1 MRLIFLSVNY
11 RIRIVLIGFLFQI
24 LNSHSAI
31 AMDSIV
37 DKNHKPNIL
46 WIVSEDNS
54 PLLGAYGDD
63 FATTPNIDLLAQ
75 QSIVF
80 NNAFANTPVCA
91 PSRFSILT
99 GMHANAMG
107 TNNMRSRYSVPD
119 FVKPYTDYLRAEGY
133 HVTNN
138 NKTDYNYAS
147 SSDIPLG
154 KHLSYKDW
162 QKIDSKI
169 WDKGTYTDRQENQ
182 PFFHVYNIF
191 ESHES
196 QLHSPIKN
204 RKHDPERVKLPPY
217 HPDTPEIRADW
228 ALYYDRI
235 TQMDHL
241 VGQKLSELKA
251 ANELKNTIVFY
262 YSDHG
267 GALARSKR
275 FLYDTGTKIPLMVYV
290 PEKFK
295 HLLNNDLSNRK
306 DQIVDLVDLAPSL
319 FYLAGI
325 EIPEHMHG
333 QNIFKLTS
341 EETKHYS
348 YLYRGRMDVRI
359 DLVRALRS
367 KQFKYIRNYMPHRPN
382 GQHLAYLWK
391 APSVRSWQST
401 CLRGEC
407 NTTQERFWQNRQA
420 EELYDTTNDPW
431 EVNNLVGDPDL
442 QGQLLSMRKD
452 LKAMNRHY
460 KDIGFIPEGELVLRT
475 QNTTG
480 YDLVRQA
487 DFPINLIIETAEL
500 ASRANSE
507 NLVLFIQRLSHP
519 EAAVRYWAA
528 VGCGILQAESKPAK
542 AVLISRL
549 NDPSA
554 DVRIAAAEALIY
566 IGAEKEALT
575 QLMLHLK
582 HPSAMVRIHAANVLE
597 AIGSKAEPIA
607 NELQAM
613 VDSMQ
618 QLKAERKLP
627 DEYHLLTALSYTA
640 SKF

>member
-1 MRLIFLSVNY
+1 MRLIFLSVNH
-11 RIRIVLIGFLFQI
+11 RIGIVLIGFLFQI

-295 HLLNNDLSNRK
+295 HLLNNDLSNRQ

-325 EIPEHMHG
+325 ETPEHMPG
-333 QNIFKLTS
+333 QNIFKHTS

-401 CLRGEC
+401 C
-407 NTTQERFWQNRQA
+407 FWQNRQA